1 MLLNFNLTSSSS
13 FPWIPNISRED
24 PRYANLAIIAN
35 WMHVRYWI
43 KPQVVSRQGQY
54 KATRYFVKIPINA
67 KKKLAKNQRNKP
79 RNAWNKPRQT
89 CYESK
94 RKRCLEKKRGIN
106 SRVNANIRSVEQK
119 KKRNEKGHKNYTKRT
134 KSNIR
139 SIAGSHEPK
148 VIISNSKNQIN
159 CIKQISLEQ
168 FFLHDLKLLQNS
180 I

>member
-119 KKRNEKGHKNYTKRT
+119 KKEMKKVTKTTRREPSQIYVQLQGLMSQ
-134 KSNIR
+134 KWSLVIQKIR
-139 SIAGSHEPK
+139 LI
-148 VIISNSKNQIN
+148 V
-159 CIKQISLEQ
+159 
-168 FFLHDLKLLQNS
+168 
-180 I
+180 